1 MHNEDLFLC
10 AYYLQKGI
18 TPEHI
23 LSLSSREKRF
33 YLAAASWY
41 TEKAEIEE

>member
-1 MHNEDLFLC
+1 MHDEDLFLC

-23 LSLSSREKRF
+23 LSLTSREKRF

-41 TEKAEIEE
+41 ADRAEIEE

>member
-23 LSLSSREKRF
+23 LSLTPREKRF

-41 TEKAEIEE
+41 TDKAEIEE